1 MVPTS
6 LLTDLVTI
14 ADVRYVFFR
23 CAPDS
28 TFQVECYGSRQ
39 PDDWPAPVV
48 TPLSDEFEPAQYDY
62 DAMTYGHA
70 IELNGLIEDRLESVK
85 RHSSQALSEVSLT
98 CKMLQ
103 KRHDSDTALIHGSN
117 RSYPGS
123 TNTSPL
129 DPMASVLGDDF
140 DGANRRARDPPGP
153 PVCLWSTDSWK
164 RKYLEQLD
172 QEGFYAQF
180 DDLRR
185 MRFKFLII
193 YGESCMGK
201 TQFAKR
207 AGSTCAVTTS
217 TCTTSSSSTTS
228 LTSTKNRA
236 VQGAV
241 SMRGDFRHHRSQPNQ
256 LARRASARVEE
267 KDYHHPEHGD
277 ARVPAHDDQPVDPAQ
292 RHHMHAADTI
302 LMPECDNTAEGL
314 SAAESGTWA

>member
-28 TFQVECYGSRQ
+28 AFQADCHGSRQ

-48 TPLSDEFEPAQYDY
+48 TPLSDEFGPAQYDY
-62 DAMTYGHA
+62 DAMTNGHA

-98 CKMLQ
+98 RKMLQ
-103 KRHDSDTALIHGSN
+103 KRHDSDTALIHGST

-140 DGANRRARDPPGP
+140 DGANRRARDFD
-153 PVCLWSTDSWK
+153 VARLWSTDSWK

-172 QEGFYAQF
+172 QEGFHAQF
-180 DDLRR
+180 ADLRR

-193 YGESCMGK
+193 HGESCMGK
-201 TQFAKR
+201 TQFAKW
-207 AGSTCAVTTS
+207 ATGGQNPWVVGSGFYLRGYNERLYDVIIFNDVANIDKK
-217 TCTTSSSSTTS
+217 SSSTRRCF
-228 LTSTKNRA
+228 N
-236 VQGAV
+236 
-241 SMRGDFRHHRSQPNQ
+241 
-256 LARRASARVEE
+256 ARRRSSPSEPAKPTGAPSKCARGG
-267 KDYHHPEHGD
+267 K
-277 ARVPAHDDQPVDPAQ
+277 
-292 RHHMHAADTI
+292 I
-302 LMPECDNTAEGL
+302 LSSP
-314 SAAESGTWA
+314 